1 MPEAEALQ
9 LREKLALALRILHRE
24 GYNDHALGHA
34 TIRVPR
40 TDYLWTNGQGV
51 DWEVIQPED
60 MILIDWDKNVVHGR
74 SVPNTAIGFH
84 MRIYE
89 RRPDVQCIVHNHPT
103 WGTAFS
109 ALGRPLRM
117 LEQTSCIFFE
127 DHAVHL
133 DYGGIVFNDGQDV
146 AIAESLGNHRAA
158 ILRNHGVIVAAAS
171 IEEAVTNAFYLE
183 RTCRLNCLAAEWSG
197 VREIEPEVARL
208 THDQYAKGGL
218 AKRTWQAM
226 VETMNRLEA

>member
-1 MPEAEALQ
+1 
-9 LREKLALALRILHRE
+9 
-24 GYNDHALGHA
+24 
-34 TIRVPR
+34 
-40 TDYLWTNGQGV
+40 
-51 DWEVIQPED
+51 
-60 MILIDWDKNVVHGR
+60 
-74 SVPNTAIGFH
+74 

-89 RRPDVQCIVHNHPT
+89 RRPDVQCIVHHHPT

-109 ALGRPLRM
+109 LLGRPLRM

-133 DYGGIVFNDGQDV
+133 DYGGIAFNDGQDV

-158 ILRNHGVIVAAAS
+158 ILRNHGVIIAAAS

-197 VREIEPEVARL
+197 VHEIDPEVARL